1 VHCEAQETIEAPGTS
16 KLRMKA
22 REHRVDTKWR
32 RRWWDA
38 GRVPRDRCRGRGS
51 KDRRKRDR
59 AIGAIGAGGAV
70 GKMLMVRSIEEV
82 RLISSE

>member
-16 KLRMKA
+16 KLRIKA

-38 GRVPRDRCRGRGS
+38 GRVLRDRCKGRGS

-59 AIGAIGAGGAV
+59 ARGAGGAV
-70 GKMLMVRSIEEV
+70 GKMLMVRSNEEV
-82 RLISSE
+82 RLIRSV